1 MAFFIGLLIGIPLGA
16 IALAT
21 ICGIAGA
28 IIERRRGDGEIGHPE
43 TAWTA
48 WEAYDPLASF
58 PINGEIARRNAS
70 SADTRPSDSS

>member
-1 MAFFIGLLIGIPLGA
+1 MAFFIGLVIGIPLGA

-28 IIERRRGDGEIGHPE
+28 MIERRRGDGEICHPE
-43 TAWTA
+43 TV

-58 PINGEIARRNAS
+58 PINGETARRNAS
-70 SADTRPSDSS
+70 SADTRPFRR